1 MINSILS
8 EVKLCDLQKISDQR
22 GDMFILQQ
30 NDQIKFNFVRTFIV
44 KGKQDILRGHH
55 SHKKCSQLMT
65 VLNGKL
71 EVVCKDGLE
80 EISFMLEGSDK
91 ALLLPPGIWSHQ
103 IPREDNTIFGVWCD
117 RPYEEEDYIRDWDE
131 FISTR
136 TVKL

>member
-1 MINSILS
+1 MLS
-8 EVKLCDLQKISDQR
+8 ENMRFAHYNIIAKEIQKE
-22 GDMFILQQ
+22 
-30 NDQIKFNFVRTFIV
+30 IKSGT
-44 KGKQDILRGHH
+44 
-55 SHKKCSQLMT
+55 
-65 VLNGKL
+65 NGIIITHGTDTL
-71 EVVCKDGLE
+71 HYTASAL
-80 EISFMLEGSDK
+80 SFMLEGSDK

>member
-1 MINSILS
+1 
-8 EVKLCDLQKISDQR
+8 
-22 GDMFILQQ
+22 
-30 NDQIKFNFVRTFIV
+30 
-44 KGKQDILRGHH
+44 
-55 SHKKCSQLMT
+55 
-65 VLNGKL
+65 
-71 EVVCKDGLE
+71 
-80 EISFMLEGSDK
+80 MLEGSDK